1 MHTESTSS
9 DFMKL
14 RQLEMALERL
24 DGFPDPSAQLEQYR
38 TPAPLGARLLY
49 HACMRGDIRGRS
61 VCDLGCGTGVLAIGA
76 ALIGARRVAG
86 IDIDPG
92 AIEAARQNAA
102 RLGLSIE
109 FSVADIRSAGDTL
122 GGPFDTVVM
131 NPPFGAQK
139 KHADRPFI
147 DASLAIGDA
156 IYAIFN
162 AGSLP
167 FVETYVHGRAV
178 IEETVACSLVL
189 PHTFAHHRRE
199 RVEIEAL
206 IVCMRRCRT

>member
-1 MHTESTSS
+1 
-9 DFMKL
+9 
-14 RQLEMALERL
+14 
-24 DGFPDPSAQLEQYR
+24 
-38 TPAPLGARLLY
+38 
-49 HACMRGDIRGRS
+49 MRGDILGRS
-61 VCDLGCGTGVLAIGA
+61 VFDLGCGTGMFAIGA
-76 ALIGARRVAG
+76 ALLGARRVAG
-86 IDIDPG
+86 IDIDHG
-92 AIEAARQNAA
+92 AVEVAKRNAA

-109 FSVADIRSAGDTL
+109 FSVADVRSAADIA

-147 DASLAIGDA
+147 DAALAIGGVV
-156 IYAIFN
+156 YAIFN

-178 IEETVACSLVL
+178 IEETVSCSFVL
-189 PHTFAHHRRE
+189 LHTCAHHRRD

-206 IVCMRRCRT
+206 IVCMRRCPT

>member
-1 MHTESTSS
+1 
-9 DFMKL
+9 MKL
-14 RQLEMALERL
+14 RHLEMALERL
-24 DGFPDPSAQLEQYR
+24 EGFSAPSVQLEQYR

-76 ALIGARRVAG
+76 ALLEARRVAG

-92 AIEAARQNAA
+92 AVDAAKRNAE
-102 RLGLSIE
+102 RLGLSIA
-109 FSVADIRSAGDTL
+109 FSIADVRSASDTA

-139 KHADRPFI
+139 RHADRPFI
-147 DASLAIGDA
+147 DAALTIGDA
-156 IYAIFN
+156 VYAIFN

-167 FVETYVHGRAV
+167 FVETYVHGRAI

-189 PHTFAHHRRE
+189 PHTFVHQRRE

-206 IVCMRRCRT
+206 IVCLRRCPS

>member
-1 MHTESTSS
+1 
-9 DFMKL
+9 MKL
-14 RQLEMALERL
+14 RHLEMTLERL
-24 DGFPDPSAQLEQYR
+24 EGFPSPSARLEQYP
-38 TPAPLGARLLY
+38 TPAPLAARLLY
-49 HACMRGDIRGRS
+49 HACMRDDIRGRS

-76 ALIGARRVAG
+76 ALLGAGRIKG
-86 IDIDPG
+86 IDIDAG
-92 AIEAARQNAA
+92 AVEAAKRNTE

-109 FSVADIRSAGDTL
+109 FSRVDVRSAAQMA

-131 NPPFGAQK
+131 NPPFGAQT

-147 DASLAIGDA
+147 DASLAIGNA
-156 IYAIFN
+156 VYAIFN

-167 FVETYVHGRAV
+167 FVETYVLGRAV

-189 PHTFAHHRRE
+189 PRTFAHHRRD

-206 IVCMRRCRT
+206 IVCMRRCSP